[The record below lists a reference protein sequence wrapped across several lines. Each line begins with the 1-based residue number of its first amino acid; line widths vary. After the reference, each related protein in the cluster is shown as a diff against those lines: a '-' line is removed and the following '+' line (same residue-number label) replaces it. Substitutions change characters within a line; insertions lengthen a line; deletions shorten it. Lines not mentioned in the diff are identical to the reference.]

1 MKTKTLP
8 KLPCLIGVSV
18 LLLTCSLV
26 VGQDAQSITILRW
39 ALGAP
44 QIDPLLAQ
52 TSVAK
57 EMGYFA
63 EGGIDVEVT
72 PLGGG
77 GRSVPLVAS
86 GRSEIGYIGAET
98 MILNASMGRDPGI
111 VLIFNQNRDP
121 MFRLEDNRQD

>member
-8 KLPCLIGVSV
+8 KLSCLIGVLV
-18 LLLTCSLV
+18 LLLTCPAV
-26 VGQDAQSITILRW
+26 VGQEAQSLKILRW

-52 TSVAK
+52 TSIAK
-57 EMGYFA
+57 ELGYFA

-98 MILNASMGRDPGI
+98 MLLNASQGRDAGI
-111 VLIFNQNRDP
+111 VLIFNQNR
-121 MFRLEDNRQD
+121 